1 MWEILGVYLWLSF
14 ELFLIFDQLWKE
26 CLVDKMSY
34 RRNDWLFKSWTE
46 IFFFLLLCCWIWETL
61 GAPTLCDFSYAL
73 LDAGI
78 FGSEL
83 CHMGLVLRY
92 VMRLPQ
98 ICHIMLENLSQFS
111 VWIFWQAKEP
121 SDCSDSWWYYDWPL
135 FSSTGSL
142 DALWDIY
149 ITWSNI
155 GLYLIKIQ

>member
-1 MWEILGVYLWLSF
+1 MWLSF

-26 CLVDKMSY
+26 CLVDKMNY
-34 RRNDWLFKSWTE
+34 RRTAWLFKSWTE

-83 CHMGLVLRY
+83 CHMKHVLRY
-92 VMRLPQ
+92 VMRFPQ

-111 VWIFWQAKEP
+111 LWIFWQAELHKRNLQIVVIC
-121 SDCSDSWWYYDWPL
+121 DDIMIDL
-135 FSSTGSL
+135 FFSSTGSL

-149 ITWSNI
+149 NMKQHWIVP
-155 GLYLIKIQ
+155 Y